1 MTILSRLLALVAVA
15 LLPAIS
21 IQAYNEVNLRRA
33 RQVDVQNQ
41 ALGLAKLA
49 AEQQQQIVQGIR
61 QVLIALSELP
71 AIKAKDSKGCNAAM
85 AGMRSRFPAFL
96 TFVATDLSGQPF
108 CDTNTDRKPV
118 NVSGRPYFADALK
131 TGAFTVGQFS
141 IGLSVDRKLIQFALP
156 FYGDDGQPGGVIIA
170 PLGLDWL
177 ADYIA
182 RAGVPAGD
190 ALAITDRNGT
200 YLAVSQPTWLMST
213 ASRGSWV
220 SRLSGPIPGDF
231 ASASASTRRTPLPR
245 SRAGPDTTSSSSPS
259 AP

>member
-71 AIKAKDSKGCNAAM
+71 AIKAKDSQGCNAAM

-156 FYGDDGQPGGVIIA
+156 F
-170 PLGLDWL
+170 
-177 ADYIA
+177 
-182 RAGVPAGD
+182 
-190 ALAITDRNGT
+190 
-200 YLAVSQPTWLMST
+200 
-213 ASRGSWV
+213 
-220 SRLSGPIPGDF
+220 
-231 ASASASTRRTPLPR
+231 
-245 SRAGPDTTSSSSPS
+245 
-259 AP
+259 

>member
-71 AIKAKDSKGCNAAM
+71 AIKAKDSQGCNAAM

-118 NVSGRPYFADALK
+118 NVSGRPYFADAWEDGRVYGGTILDRSVRRSE
-131 TGAFTVGQFS
+131 THSVCAAF
-141 IGLSVDRKLIQFALP
+141 L
-156 FYGDDGQPGGVIIA
+156 
-170 PLGLDWL
+170 
-177 ADYIA
+177 
-182 RAGVPAGD
+182 
-190 ALAITDRNGT
+190 
-200 YLAVSQPTWLMST
+200 
-213 ASRGSWV
+213 
-220 SRLSGPIPGDF
+220 
-231 ASASASTRRTPLPR
+231 RR
-245 SRAGPDTTSSSSPS
+245 
-259 AP
+259 

>member
-85 AGMRSRFPAFL
+85 ADSMARR
-96 TFVATDLSGQPF
+96 VASH
-108 CDTNTDRKPV
+108 R
-118 NVSGRPYFADALK
+118 
-131 TGAFTVGQFS
+131 
-141 IGLSVDRKLIQFALP
+141 
-156 FYGDDGQPGGVIIA
+156 
-170 PLGLDWL
+170 
-177 ADYIA
+177 
-182 RAGVPAGD
+182 
-190 ALAITDRNGT
+190 
-200 YLAVSQPTWLMST
+200 
-213 ASRGSWV
+213 
-220 SRLSGPIPGDF
+220 
-231 ASASASTRRTPLPR
+231 
-245 SRAGPDTTSSSSPS
+245 
-259 AP
+259 